1 MVVPEAVAAAAAVV
15 VAVEAVAHVLLPVEQ
30 VATLVECPRSVLLH
44 RRAGE
49 VGKSVVAKVEPWVKG
64 SIFRQLA

>member
-1 MVVPEAVAAAAAVV
+1 MVVPEAVAAAVV

-44 RRAGE
+44 RRADE

-64 SIFRQLA
+64 SIFGQLA